1 MYCKKC
7 KSDQPED
14 NFLGL
19 KGKLCKTCK
28 SCREFSK
35 NWKQKNKDRVKK
47 YNDMSNKKKA
57 PTQKTHILGK
67 LKDDSEDKW
76 IEYETARDAAT
87 KLNLQTPNISK
98 VLHGHLKTTGGY
110 IFKKKIVE
118 NKVEP
123 GKDWETIKKENGYT
137 NMLKGKPSVKRILHE
152 EKDGIMGK
160 KCCMCKTWKCLDE
173 YNNASK
179 HWDNLRSDCKECLVK
194 YRKNHR
200 KQIQNTM
207 NKYEKQRKK
216 VDPAFKLSKELRSKL
231 GRAIKRKTKLYQTLD
246 LIGCSVA
253 FLKGYLEA
261 KFTEG
266 MTWENHGE
274 WHIDHIKPCSKFNL
288 LDETEQKACFHYKNL
303 QPLWGI
309 DNLVK
314 GDKFPQK

>member
-1 MYCKKC
+1 
-7 KSDQPED
+7 
-14 NFLGL
+14 
-19 KGKLCKTCK
+19 
-28 SCREFSK
+28 
-35 NWKQKNKDRVKK
+35 
-47 YNDMSNKKKA
+47 
-57 PTQKTHILGK
+57 
-67 LKDDSEDKW
+67 
-76 IEYETARDAAT
+76 
-87 KLNLQTPNISK
+87 
-98 VLHGHLKTTGGY
+98 
-110 IFKKKIVE
+110 
-118 NKVEP
+118 
-123 GKDWETIKKENGYT
+123 
-137 NMLKGKPSVKRILHE
+137 
-152 EKDGIMGK
+152 MGK

-179 HWDNLRSDCKECLVK
+179 RWDNLRSECKKCLVK
-194 YRKNHR
+194 YRKSHR

-216 VDPAFKLSKELRSKL
+216 VDPAFKLSKELRSRL
-231 GRAIKRKTKLYQTLD
+231 NNAIKRKTKLYQTLD

-288 LDETEQKACFHYKNL
+288 LDETEQQACFHYKNL